1 MRTSKVLEN
10 DSRRTQN
17 QEHGAYLRFA
27 TIYTEFMRQI
37 LFLLLVAPTLA
48 RAQTAPSI
56 TAADMPVAGDSLRLS
71 QAAPLLPANAPALAQ
86 NGANQ
91 SWDYSGLMAVG
102 QRVQRYNSFASTAA
116 GLQVLY
122 FAGAN
127 RASISTPA
135 ALPAVG
141 GTALPVTDVK
151 EFFNLANNLFYSVG
165 FGATVSGTALPVL
178 YTQNYDIA
186 YSLPVTYTSD
196 PVNNY
201 FLSNSLITAS
211 VPGTGYLSRKRQRI
225 NRADAWGALTTP
237 FGTFQTLR
245 VVTSLADH
253 DSVVVGT
260 APGQG
265 LDLPLVREYKWL
277 AKGGHVPV
285 LTITTR
291 LLAGRETITGVE
303 YRDIY
308 RRIVPLAT
316 RDAATGAALAAYPN
330 PSAVGSPLTLTVPG
344 GSGPLT
350 VSATDVVGRRLFRRS
365 FGGGTG
371 SVRLAAEDFGTFR
384 GVVLLTVQTSQGTAT
399 RRVVRE

>member
-1 MRTSKVLEN
+1 MRPYS
-10 DSRRTQN
+10 
-17 QEHGAYLRFA
+17 
-27 TIYTEFMRQI
+27 
-37 LFLLLVAPTLA
+37 LLLAVMLLA
-48 RAQTAPSI
+48 GTVQAQSAISI
-56 TAADMPVAGDSLRLS
+56 TAADMPVADDSLRLS
-71 QAAPLLPANAPALAQ
+71 QAVPLLPAGAPSLTR

-91 SWDYSGLMAVG
+91 TWDYSGLVAVS
-102 QRVQRYNSFASTAA
+102 QRVQRYNSFASSAT
-116 GLQVLY
+116 GLQLLY
-122 FAGAN
+122 FMGAN

-135 ALPAVG
+135 ALPAAG

-178 YTQNYDIA
+178 YTRNYDVV

-201 FLSNSLITAS
+201 FLSNSLIAAS
-211 VPGTGYLSRKRQRI
+211 LPGTGYLSRKRQRI
-225 NRADAWGALTTP
+225 NRADAWGTLTTP

-253 DSVVVGT
+253 DSLVVGPG
-260 APGQG
+260 PGQG

-277 AKGGHVPV
+277 AKGIHVPV

-291 LLAGRETITGVE
+291 VLANQETITSVE
-303 YRDIY
+303 YRDMY
-308 RRIVPLAT
+308 RRIIRLGT
-316 RDAATGAALAAYPN
+316 RDAATEAALAAYPN
-330 PSAVGSPLTLTVPG
+330 PSAAGSPLTLTVPV
-344 GSGPLT
+344 GSGPFT
-350 VSATDVVGRRLFRRS
+350 VTATDVVGKLLFRRS

-371 SVRLAAEDFGTFR
+371 SVFIGAEAFGWFR
-384 GVVLLTVQTSQGTAT
+384 GVALLTVQTSQGTAT